1 MLAVHF
7 GAGNIGRGFVGAL
20 LSQAGYHTLFVD
32 VNDTMIQELNK
43 RETYKVTLASEKE
56 ETLTVNNISG
66 VNSIT
71 HPEDV
76 MEAIATADI
85 VTTAIGP
92 SILSKIAELIAK
104 GIQQRLKT
112 DGPPLNVIACEN
124 MIGGSSLLKEHV
136 YTYLTG
142 DEKQFCEDNIGF
154 PNAAVDRIVPN
165 QKNEDILAV
174 SVEPYF
180 EWVVEKPAIKGAIP
194 EIEGITYVE
203 DLQSFIER
211 KLFTV
216 NTGHAAVAYVG
227 KFLGYTTI
235 SDAMNDQ
242 KVQEIIHHALQE
254 SGEALVKTYH
264 FDQEEHKSY
273 IKKIID
279 RFKNP
284 YISDEVT
291 RVGRGPIRKLG
302 PQDRLVKPAL
312 MYIDTVKQEPVYLAT
327 VIAAALNYTNDED
340 EEAVKLQKM
349 IHELGYGGT
358 LQGVSELEM
367 SHPLIPIV
375 IKEWNKLKKLV

>member
-20 LSQAGYHTLFVD
+20 LSQSGYHTLFVD
-32 VNDTMIQELNK
+32 VNETMIQELNQ
-43 RETYKVTLASEKE
+43 RDSYYVTLASETG
-56 ETLTVNNISG
+56 ETLTVRNISG
-66 VNSIT
+66 VNSVT
-71 HPEDV
+71 DSEKV
-76 MEAIATADI
+76 VEAIATADI

-92 SILSKIAELIAK
+92 NILPKIAGLIAK

-112 DGPPLNVIACEN
+112 DGSPLNIIACEN

-136 YTYLTG
+136 YTYLTEE
-142 DEKQFCEDNIGF
+142 EKQFCEENIGF

-194 EIEGITYVE
+194 EFEGITYVE
-203 DLQSFIER
+203 DLQPFIER

-227 KFLGYTTI
+227 KFLGYSTI
-235 SDAMNDQ
+235 SDAMKDE

-254 SGEALVKTYH
+254 SGEALVKTYL
-264 FDQEEHKSY
+264 FDQEEHNRY

-302 PQDRLVKPAL
+302 PQDRLVRPAL

-340 EEAVKLQKM
+340 EEAVKLQTM
-349 IHELGYGGT
+349 IGELGYGGT
-358 LQGVSELEM
+358 LQAVSELEM
-367 SHPLIPIV
+367 SHPLIPLV